1 MIQLGEW
8 LKQIILIVI
17 LAVLTDL
24 LLPTKAMQK
33 YVRMVMGLVVIAA
46 ILQPIVPFFQRDW
59 ADHLAATVA
68 SEVTSLSNNTA
79 SSPVS
84 PDLPPSLSG
93 YQADLQQQQAKT
105 EDKYIALQ
113 LHSLITT
120 QFHDVVSLVVVHG
133 ASEGIS
139 ALQVSVTVQTVD
151 PSELANIRKFVAT
164 NLQISL
170 TQVSVQSE

>member
-33 YVRMVMGLVVIAA
+33 YVRTVMGLVVIAA
-46 ILQPIVPFFQRDW
+46 ILQPIIPLFQRDW
-59 ADHLAATVA
+59 ADHLSAMVA
-68 SEVTSLSNNTA
+68 SEVASSSNNSTTNT
-79 SSPVS
+79 SNT
-84 PDLPPSLSG
+84 DLLPGLSG
-93 YQADLQQQQAKT
+93 YEADLQQQQAKT

-113 LHSLITT
+113 LRSLING
-120 QFHDVVSLVVVHG
+120 QFHDTVSQVAVTG
-133 ASEGIS
+133 ASKGT
-139 ALQVSVTVQTVD
+139 AGLQVSVSVLTMD
-151 PSELANIRKFVAT
+151 PSELADIRKFVAT